1 MMQPEFARRLECRE
15 TELDTLYLS
24 LYPDRKQALDE
35 LLQTLR
41 DRYASRSEELKKRD
55 RSREKDPDWYKGND
69 LLGMCLYVDQ
79 FAGTLRGVKEKLGY
93 LSECGVNYLHLMP
106 FLDMV
111 DGRSDGG
118 YAVASFRKV
127 KPQLGTMEDLVELT
141 SDCHAQGISVCMDFV
156 MNHTSE
162 EHIWAKKARA
172 GDPEYQ
178 NYYFFYS
185 DRHIPDEY
193 EKHVS
198 QVFPTTAPGNFT
210 YLEDIQKY
218 VLTSFYPY
226 QWDLNYA
233 NPAVF
238 NAMADNMLFL
248 ANKGIDVIRVDAV
261 PYIWKELGTD
271 CRNLPQVHSIVR
283 LMRLICEIVCPSVL
297 LLGEVVMAPEKLA
310 PYFGPVDSPECHM
323 LYNATTMCTT
333 WHTVATRDTRLLR
346 RQTDTVAALPKDYV
360 FLNYLR
366 CHDDIGW
373 GLDYPFLHRFGME
386 EVPHKAY
393 LNAFFT
399 GEIPGSFS
407 RGERYNDDPRL
418 GDARLCGTA
427 ASLLGIEAADGD
439 PAALDLAIQR
449 DLMLHAWLLSQSG
462 VPILYAGDEIGQLN
476 DYSYHDDPLKADDSR
491 YLHRGAFPWDQAEL
505 RYDENT
511 RQGRLFQGLKRLE
524 RIRRDNEI
532 FSSRADVSSFEAGN
546 NTLLGVKRR
555 LDGQTLTM
563 VYNFSDQW
571 QHADLRSLGKH
582 LDLLSGKELDL
593 IGTWELPPY
602 GYVWLLSPSS
612 ADMPDSF

>member
-141 SDCHAQGISVCMDFV
+141 DDCHAQGISVCMDFV

-185 DRHIPDEY
+185 DRRIPDEY
-193 EKHVS
+193 EKHVP

-261 PYIWKELGTD
+261 PYIWKGL
-271 CRNLPQVHSIVR
+271 RNRLPQPPAGTQHRS
-283 LMRLICEIVCPSVL
+283 
-297 LLGEVVMAPEKLA
+297 
-310 PYFGPVDSPECHM
+310 PYE
-323 LYNATTMCTT
+323 
-333 WHTVATRDTRLLR
+333 
-346 RQTDTVAALPKDYV
+346 TDL
-360 FLNYLR
+360 
-366 CHDDIGW
+366 
-373 GLDYPFLHRFGME
+373 
-386 EVPHKAY
+386 
-393 LNAFFT
+393 
-399 GEIPGSFS
+399 
-407 RGERYNDDPRL
+407 
-418 GDARLCGTA
+418 
-427 ASLLGIEAADGD
+427 
-439 PAALDLAIQR
+439 
-449 DLMLHAWLLSQSG
+449 
-462 VPILYAGDEIGQLN
+462 
-476 DYSYHDDPLKADDSR
+476 
-491 YLHRGAFPWDQAEL
+491 
-505 RYDENT
+505 
-511 RQGRLFQGLKRLE
+511 
-524 RIRRDNEI
+524 
-532 FSSRADVSSFEAGN
+532 
-546 NTLLGVKRR
+546 
-555 LDGQTLTM
+555 
-563 VYNFSDQW
+563 
-571 QHADLRSLGKH
+571 
-582 LDLLSGKELDL
+582 
-593 IGTWELPPY
+593 
-602 GYVWLLSPSS
+602 
-612 ADMPDSF
+612 